1 MLSVGPEA
9 FRPRGHW
16 VETGHPLPRIDVP
29 IYQAAEELSEQPKP
43 KLIPRGMD
51 YYEQS
56 STWQSASQTID
67 YSIQLEPGKQVRSY
81 QWELAM
87 PGIQGENYIIC
98 APTGTGKTLVAALV
112 ISDHLQKRQ
121 RKGKVIFI
129 VDTRP
134 LAQQQKEALEK
145 MIRGSRVECCVGE
158 DFSRM
163 IQTLLPHQNIIV
175 CTAGKFLDEL
185 RQDKV
190 HFKDISL
197 IVFDE
202 CHHTRKKAPYAEIME
217 KFLEEKQEGTQM
229 PQVVG
234 LTASPGAGTRLP
246 ELDKVLDYLVSLC
259 ALLDASGGIKRV
271 TKNVAELDQYTNK
284 PTFTLKILNR
294 RNPSEPFIGRIT
306 AEMRWL
312 EEKCLRYPLKCPFD
326 KWSQEYETSIQQ
338 RKQPLE
344 LSTNPDERDQISAL
358 ELLRLY
364 SQVLSIYMDLRYEDA
379 MSILNE
385 YTPTSTEQASL
396 LEKRMARRLEEL
408 KANVSR
414 LPKVQNPLLE
424 NVEGIL
430 QKHFSEKPASKG
442 IFFVR
447 TKQHAHCITEWI
459 GKLPGI
465 RPCVITGHSRES
477 GPEGMTDV
485 EKTQAIKSFQDEK
498 YNLLVATSVAEEGL
512 DVPACNLVIRFQ
524 HVSNEIAKVQT
535 RGRARAS
542 DAEGFTILSSD
553 SRKRYQEMV
562 NEELEEVVEE
572 ALQHYFPQGSVFHDK
587 MYRRQEEIIRERALK
602 KALRGQSQ
610 AAQKSEHVQLK
621 CKKCKVFA
629 CYGSDVYTIEGAT
642 HYVVPDEDFKAT
654 KINIKPHSKPQQIS
668 QKMYKKS
675 KIYCAGCDYDW
686 GVMCTWPVAGYEF
699 PLLKCKSFIF
709 EVNGIPRP
717 VGKWSDAPF
726 EIHPLSS
733 KPEYQEID

>member
-1 MLSVGPEA
+1 
-9 FRPRGHW
+9 
-16 VETGHPLPRIDVP
+16 
-29 IYQAAEELSEQPKP
+29 
-43 KLIPRGMD
+43 
-51 YYEQS
+51 
-56 STWQSASQTID
+56 
-67 YSIQLEPGKQVRSY
+67 
-81 QWELAM
+81 M

-98 APTGTGKTLVAALV
+98 APTGTGKTLVAALI
-112 ISDHLQKRQ
+112 ISDHLQKR
-121 RKGKVIFI
+121 RGKGKVIFI

-145 MIRGSRVECCVGE
+145 MIRGSRVECCVGKY
-158 DFSRM
+158 FSRT
-163 IQTLLPHQNIIV
+163 IQTLLPDQNIIV

-202 CHHTRKKAPYAEIME
+202 CHHTRRNAPYAEIMG
-217 KFLEEKQEGTQM
+217 KFHEEKQEGIQM

-246 ELDKVLDYLVSLC
+246 ELDKVIDYLVSLC

-312 EEKCLRYPLKCPFD
+312 EEECLRDPLKCPFN

-344 LSTNPDERDQISAL
+344 FSTNPDERDQISVL

-385 YTPTSTEQASL
+385 YAPTSTEQASL
-396 LEKRMARRLEEL
+396 LEKKMAQRLEEL
-408 KANVSR
+408 KANVSH

-447 TKQHAHCITEWI
+447 TKQHAHYITEWI

-572 ALQHYFPQGSVFHDK
+572 ALQYYFPQGSVFRAK

-610 AAQKSEHVQLK
+610 VAQKSEHVQLK
-621 CKKCKVFA
+621 CKKCKEFA
-629 CYGSDVYTIEGAT
+629 CYGSDVYTIDGAT

-654 KINIKPHSKPQQIS
+654 KINIKPYSKPKQIS

-675 KIYCAGCDYDW
+675 KIYCAWCDYDW
-686 GVMCTWPVAGYEF
+686 GVMCTWPEAGYEF

-733 KPEYQEID
+733 QPEYQEID